1 MARTFFKCQQ
11 AIRPYIIIFGQ
22 VKPDGGFLQAPKRRN
37 LRVPTVVPLALQ
49 KLRREPTGFF
59 SLRLGFV
66 ASPQEAPFVCLLML
80 VLVLVVSV
88 SAIFD
93 GESARVLYRLW

>member
-1 MARTFFKCQQ
+1 MAANEEVPETPPPAASEEVPETPAPGKSRPREARLATAVMARTFFKCQQ
-11 AIRPYIIIFGQ
+11 AIR
-22 VKPDGGFLQAPKRRN
+22 R
-37 LRVPTVVPLALQ
+37 
-49 KLRREPTGFF
+49 F
-59 SLRLGFV
+59 SLRLLGFV

-80 VLVLVVSV
+80 VLVLVVSA